1 LIVAE
6 TPYIVVQRL
15 AETRLRILA
24 VIPPLGGGRG
34 GSRSDPGM
42 LTEPIFSG
50 MNILSL
56 AGFLLMG
63 IGLTFTRQ
71 RKVPASSVK
80 NGQPI
85 DLGG

>member
-1 LIVAE
+1 
-6 TPYIVVQRL
+6 
-15 AETRLRILA
+15 
-24 VIPPLGGGRG
+24 
-34 GSRSDPGM
+34 M